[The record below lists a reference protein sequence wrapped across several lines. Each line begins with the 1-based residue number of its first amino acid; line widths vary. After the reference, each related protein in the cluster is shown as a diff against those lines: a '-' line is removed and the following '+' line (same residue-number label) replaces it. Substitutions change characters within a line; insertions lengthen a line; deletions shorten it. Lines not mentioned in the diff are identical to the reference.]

1 MDKPQAMPANDRAAT
16 VLDFTP
22 KVDTSRRRMLV
33 IGFLLILLTFGV
45 LGAWSALAPIMSA
58 AVAPGVVKVASERKT
73 VQHLEG
79 GIIKEILVKEGQEV
93 SAGQVLLRLEDTMNR
108 ARYELTQGQYDNLAA
123 QTARLEA
130 ERQGARQVSYPEDL
144 LQRRD
149 DPRVARL
156 LSGESELLASRM
168 AAQAG
173 QINVLRQRNQQY
185 QEKIGG
191 LNAQMNA
198 AKIKIEYIREELK
211 AAESLLE
218 QGMYT
223 KPRYYALQREAA
235 NLDGEIGRLR
245 ADIAEMRERISE
257 TDMRIIA
264 VRQEGQ
270 KEANDRLQLVRAQY
284 NESRERLA
292 AVSDTLKRT
301 EITAPQAGTVI
312 GLQVHT
318 VGGVIREGAPIMD
331 IVPKDDKLI
340 IEAQVRT
347 DDIDVVHKG
356 LPAEVRFTSLNWRS
370 TPVFTGKVTQVSP
383 DRFVDKQ
390 TGMAYYQALIEVDTG
405 KEPSV
410 SLQPGM
416 PAEVYIVTGQ
426 RTPLEYL
433 TKPISD
439 QMRRGLLED

>member
-1 MDKPQAMPANDRAAT
+1 MDKPQAMPANDHAAT
-16 VLDFTP
+16 VLDFAP
-22 KVDTSRRRMLV
+22 KVETSRRRMV
-33 IGFLLILLTFGV
+33 IIGFLLILLTFGV
-45 LGAWSALAPIMSA
+45 LGAWSAFAPIMSA

-79 GIIKEILVKEGQEV
+79 GIVKEILVQEGQEV
-93 SAGQVLLRLEDTMNR
+93 SAGQVLLRLEDTTNR
-108 ARYELTQGQYDNLAA
+108 ARVEITQSQYDNLAA
-123 QTARLEA
+123 QAARLEA
-130 ERQGARQVSYPEDL
+130 ERDGLSQVNYPDDL
-144 LQRRD
+144 LQRKD

-156 LSGESELLASRM
+156 LKGESDLLVSRR
-168 AAQAG
+168 AAQAA

-185 QEKIGG
+185 NEKISG
-191 LNAQMNA
+191 LKAQMTA
-198 AKIKIEYIREELK
+198 AKTKIVYVQEELK

-223 KPRYYALQREAA
+223 KPRYYALKREAA
-235 NLDGEIGRLR
+235 NLDGEIGRLQ
-245 ADIAEMRERISE
+245 ADMAEMRERISE
-257 TDMRIIA
+257 TDMRIIT
-264 VRQEGQ
+264 VRQEAQ
-270 KEANDRLQLVRAQY
+270 KEASDRLQQVRAQL

-292 AVSDTLKRT
+292 AVTDTLKRT
-301 EITAPQAGTVI
+301 EIVAPQAGTVI
-312 GLQVHT
+312 GLQIHT
-318 VGGVIREGAPIMD
+318 VGGVIREGVPILD

-340 IEAQVRT
+340 IEAQVRP

-356 LPAEVRFTSLNWRS
+356 LPAEVRFTSLNWRT

-383 DRFVDKQ
+383 DRFVDQ
-390 TGMAYYQALIEVDTG
+390 QLGTAYYRALIEVETVKDAG
-405 KEPSV
+405 V

-439 QMRRGLLED
+439 QMRRGLLEE